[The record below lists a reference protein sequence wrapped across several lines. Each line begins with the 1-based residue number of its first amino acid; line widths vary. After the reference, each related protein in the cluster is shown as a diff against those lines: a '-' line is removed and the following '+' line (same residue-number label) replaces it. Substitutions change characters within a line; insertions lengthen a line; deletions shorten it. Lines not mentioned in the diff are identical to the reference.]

1 MFERSGT
8 MRFIVDSEKVN
19 GELTFN
25 SISISPN
32 ERYGYR
38 PYELF
43 ISSIVGCSGSLLRNI
58 LKKQRYT
65 FDLIE
70 MEVTTERNPLYAN
83 RIEKLSIIS
92 KIKCNGLIET
102 KHAEKLANLVIKN
115 CGMIQSINQ
124 SIEIS
129 FAIQSVEWNGI

>member
-1 MFERSGT
+1 
-8 MRFIVDSEKVN
+8 MRFIVDNEKVN
-19 GELTFN
+19 GLTFN
-25 SISISPN
+25 SLSISPN

-43 ISSIVGCSGSLLRNI
+43 ISSIVGCSSSLLKKI

-65 FDLIE
+65 FELIV
-70 MEVTTERNPLYAN
+70 MEVTTERNPNHAN
-83 RIEKLSIIS
+83 RIERLEIIT
-92 KIKCNGLIET
+92 KVKCNRLIES
-102 KHAEKLANLVIKN
+102 KQAEKLANLVIKN

-129 FAIQSVEWNGI
+129 FDIQFVEWNGI

>member
-1 MFERSGT
+1 MK
-8 MRFIVDSEKVN
+8 FIVDNEKIN
-19 GELTFN
+19 GELQFS

-32 ERYGYR
+32 ESYGYR

-65 FDLIE
+65 FELIE
-70 MEVTTERNPLYAN
+70 MEVTTERNPNHAN
-83 RIEKLSIIS
+83 RIEKLSIFS
-92 KIKCNGLIET
+92 QVRCDQLIET
-102 KHAEKLANLVIKN
+102 KQAEKLANLVIKN

-129 FAIQSVEWNGI
+129 FIIQSVEWNGI

>member
-8 MRFIVDSEKVN
+8 MRFIVDNEKIN
-19 GELTFN
+19 GELQFS

-32 ERYGYR
+32 ESYGYR

-43 ISSIVGCSGSLLRNI
+43 ISAIIGCSGSLLRNI

-65 FDLIE
+65 FELIE
-70 MEVTTERNPLYAN
+70 MEVTTKRNPNHAN

-92 KIKCNGLIET
+92 SVKSDRSIDPKQ
-102 KHAEKLANLVIKN
+102 AEKIANLVIKN
-115 CGMIQSINQ
+115 CGMLQSVNQ
-124 SIEIS
+124 TIDIS
-129 FAIQSVEWNGI
+129 FVIQSVERNGI